1 MYLRMSFSC
10 FLFSQFELLL
20 SLIEEHLNLCQ
31 KSMME
36 LFAKIVKALVFYFFH
51 ILPKERCSLFHLNG
65 TSRDIH
71 FFVIFSLLFIIILS
85 RKTDWVPHEKIKLTL
100 LRFFDNSLSKY
111 LIFKSFWYEL
121 VVLGYFTKIKKWLD
135 FTAHVLQAFSRKIFL
150 TKYSINGP
158 SSIIRRSLLPEISN
172 NVFKFLFSKLML

>member
-65 TSRDIH
+65 TSRDVH

-100 LRFFDNSLSKY
+100 LRF
-111 LIFKSFWYEL
+111 LIILFQNILFLRVSGMNWLFWATLPKLKSG
-121 VVLGYFTKIKKWLD
+121 LGLD
-135 FTAHVLQAFSRKIFL
+135 FTARFASFF
-150 TKYSINGP
+150 
-158 SSIIRRSLLPEISN
+158 
-172 NVFKFLFSKLML
+172 

>member
-10 FLFSQFELLL
+10 FLFSQFGLLL
-20 SLIEEHLNLCQ
+20 PLIEEHLNLCQ

-100 LRFFDNSLSKY
+100 LRF
-111 LIFKSFWYEL
+111 LIILFQNILFLRVSGMNWLFWATLPKLKS
-121 VVLGYFTKIKKWLD
+121 D
-135 FTAHVLQAFSRKIFL
+135 
-150 TKYSINGP
+150 
-158 SSIIRRSLLPEISN
+158 
-172 NVFKFLFSKLML
+172 

>member
-10 FLFSQFELLL
+10 FLFSQFGLLL
-20 SLIEEHLNLCQ
+20 PLIEEHLNLCQ

-36 LFAKIVKALVFYFFH
+36 LFAKIVKARVFYFFH

-71 FFVIFSLLFIIILS
+71 FFVFFSLLFIIILF

-100 LRFFDNSLSKY
+100 LRF
-111 LIFKSFWYEL
+111 LIILFQNILFLRVSGMNWLFWATLPKLKS
-121 VVLGYFTKIKKWLD
+121 D
-135 FTAHVLQAFSRKIFL
+135 
-150 TKYSINGP
+150 
-158 SSIIRRSLLPEISN
+158 
-172 NVFKFLFSKLML
+172 